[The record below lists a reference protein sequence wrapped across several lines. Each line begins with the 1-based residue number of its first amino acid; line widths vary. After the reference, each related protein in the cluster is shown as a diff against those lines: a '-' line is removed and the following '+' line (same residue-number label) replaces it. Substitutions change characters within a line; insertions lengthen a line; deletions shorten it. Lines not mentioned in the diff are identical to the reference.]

1 MVFLYN
7 NINVLILDF
16 SMLFLLACFS
26 GQTPSLPSSTPPQE
40 KPSEHQPIVQQN
52 TDSTIEIFFWDTA
65 EQKLVSRSRSISST
79 NREQASLDV
88 LYQGPQQNTAEKN
101 LSLLT
106 CESTG
111 ATIMSLENGLARV
124 QLQGGCSAC
133 GSMSIYDS
141 IVATLTQFPSIT
153 TVHVLDPQGKTQA
166 DSDTTHARPACLN
179 P

>member
-1 MVFLYN
+1 MF
-7 NINVLILDF
+7 LILDF
-16 SMLFLLACFS
+16 PMLFFWACFS
-26 GQTPSLPSSTPPQE
+26 AQTPSLPSSAHPQE
-40 KPSEHQPIVQQN
+40 KPSEHQPIVHQN
-52 TDSTIEIFFWDTA
+52 TEKTLTIFLWDTA
-65 EQKLVSRSRSISST
+65 EQKLVSLSRSISTS
-79 NREQASLDV
+79 NIEQKALDV
-88 LYQGPQQNTAEKN
+88 LYQGPNQSSEEKN

-111 ATIMSLENGLARV
+111 ANILSIENGLARV

-141 IVATLTQFPSIT
+141 IVATLTQFPSIK

-166 DSDTTHARPACLN
+166 DSNTTHARPACLN